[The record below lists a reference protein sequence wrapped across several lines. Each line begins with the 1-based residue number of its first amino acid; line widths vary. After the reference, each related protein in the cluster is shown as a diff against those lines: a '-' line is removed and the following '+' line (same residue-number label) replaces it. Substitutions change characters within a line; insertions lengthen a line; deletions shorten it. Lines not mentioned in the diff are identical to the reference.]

1 MRNKNH
7 GILENRNLGVY
18 QKIFLASLGSWMVG
32 RPMGTRIKCGR
43 QIHEAILAVTTATTE
58 FDAALHD
65 PGTSLSVIR
74 ERLSAKTE
82 AAEAFERVTGLK
94 WIL

>member
-7 GILENRNLGVY
+7 GIFENRNLGLY

-32 RPMGTRIKCGR
+32 RPTGTKLKCGKK
-43 QIHEAILAVTTATTE
+43 IHEAILAASNATSE
-58 FDAALHD
+58 LDAALHD
-65 PGTSLSVIR
+65 PGASLSVIR